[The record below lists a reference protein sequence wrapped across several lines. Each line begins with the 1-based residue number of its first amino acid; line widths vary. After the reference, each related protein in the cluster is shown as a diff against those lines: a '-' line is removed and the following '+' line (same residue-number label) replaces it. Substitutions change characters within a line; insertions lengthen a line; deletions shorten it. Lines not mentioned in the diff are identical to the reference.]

1 MLIGVRLS
9 DLGHRSRWLLAIAS
23 ALFFVAVVATFFI
36 PQSPL
41 WMLRAWLLAILFLG
55 SYWLSFLVDL
65 RGRLG
70 PGQLAL
76 ASLFGVLAWILV
88 VAMVLLWPQL
98 LGAGPS

>member
-1 MLIGVRLS
+1 MLIGIRLS
-9 DLGHRSRWLLAIAS
+9 DLGRRSRWLLAIAS
-23 ALFFVAVVATFFI
+23 ALFFIAMVATFFI

-55 SYWLSFLVDL
+55 SYWLSFLADL

-70 PGQLAL
+70 TWQLAL

-88 VAMVLLWPQL
+88 IAMLLLWPQL
-98 LGAGPS
+98 LSGNAH

>member
-9 DLGHRSRWLLAIAS
+9 DLGRRSRWLLAIAS
-23 ALFFVAVVATFFI
+23 ALFFVALVATFFI

-55 SYWLSFLVDL
+55 GYWMSFLADL

-70 PGQLAL
+70 KWQLAL
-76 ASLFGVLAWILV
+76 ASAFGVLSWLLV
-88 VAMVLLWPQL
+88 LAMVLLWPQL
-98 LGAGPS
+98 LAGGPG